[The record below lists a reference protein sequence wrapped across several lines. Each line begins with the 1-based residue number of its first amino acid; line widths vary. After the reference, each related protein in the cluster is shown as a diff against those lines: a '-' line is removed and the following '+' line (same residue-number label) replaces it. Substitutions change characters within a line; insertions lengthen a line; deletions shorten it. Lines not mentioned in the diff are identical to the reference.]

1 MQTEREH
8 IVKCLSIP
16 ISGCGTPFS
25 LYAFLTP
32 EPLILS
38 PKSVTHTFQQIRPPA
53 FRKAQ
58 RNDFLFNNPNI

>member
-1 MQTEREH
+1 MEP
-8 IVKCLSIP
+8 L
-16 ISGCGTPFS
+16 FS
-25 LYAFLTP
+25 YAFLTS

-38 PKSVTHTFQQIRPPA
+38 QKSAAHTFQQIRLPA